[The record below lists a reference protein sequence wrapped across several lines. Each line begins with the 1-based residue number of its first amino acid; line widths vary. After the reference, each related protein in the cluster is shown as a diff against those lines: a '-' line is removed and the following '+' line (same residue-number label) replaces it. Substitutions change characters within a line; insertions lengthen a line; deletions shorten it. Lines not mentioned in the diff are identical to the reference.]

1 MNIPALLLRCV
12 NVNKNNQA
20 IVDAQANYTYADI
33 LQVAAYIQTLSK
45 SSLPVGV
52 ISAPC
57 ANRPMTPL
65 LKWMRVL

>member
-1 MNIPALLLRCV
+1 MNFSALLLRCV
-12 NVNKNNQA
+12 NDNINNQA

-45 SSLPVGV
+45 SGLPVGV
-52 ISAPC
+52 ISEPC
-57 ANRPMTPL
+57 AMTPL